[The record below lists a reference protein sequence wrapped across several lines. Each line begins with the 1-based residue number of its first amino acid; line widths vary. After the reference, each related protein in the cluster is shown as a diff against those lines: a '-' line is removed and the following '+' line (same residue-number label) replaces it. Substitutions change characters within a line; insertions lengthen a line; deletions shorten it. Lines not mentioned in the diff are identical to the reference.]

1 VIAVLVLSLETGPG
15 TEPDLAVDGI
25 NAFHYDS
32 DQKAWFNLTNEVN
45 VTVNNTGDADA
56 GAFDVSL
63 YANDE
68 FIAKQS
74 VLGLPSGNTATLQ
87 FLWTPIGCDCDDDCS
102 PEDYTLKAVADCDNS
117 VAESN
122 ENNNESTTVERV
134 YWTGYMA
141 DEPLEHIIHGT
152 IEGGLYY
159 TTGDGLYSMLYGPG
173 YSAETDYEITLPGDA
188 DVALARLNVYYT
200 WQKGTSKY
208 PEMKVE
214 ITNTSGTY
222 EVPLDESYNDSPC
235 TGLAFTYPFGN
246 YVYDVAP
253 YITGSGSYTVKVEN
267 AGTIGAQGPTSNFC
281 IAAPGIV
288 ILYEDSTKPEYEYWL
303 IEGADLLEGGRR
315 SGAGSLSLAECT
327 RNATFTGNIDTG
339 GLETATLGMVSAWGG
354 AAWGDW
360 TSEYWFN
367 NNYLGNGSIMGG
379 YGSLYDRTVDGI
391 SMFVGDSGDAQMGA
405 NVSDVTAYIAGS
417 DNTVSFGD
425 DGDSMMA
432 TNAFLMV
439 KYEGGASGIADHV
452 VISEV
457 QIQGDGNPKHD
468 FVEIYNPTD
477 TAVDLSGY
485 NLMKMTSTG
494 TSSSIKSP
502 IDTYTLPPHRFY
514 LWASSSDSNYPT
526 AIGADVSTTAT
537 IASDNAVAIVRRSDD
552 EVISGVGWGDID
564 PVTVTYCEN
573 APYSDN
579 PGNDESLQRKI
590 NATIDGD
597 GYGPAW
603 DTNDNSDDFFKQ
615 TTPSPQNAA
624 SGPVAPIPEL
634 NTLVLL
640 TTGLV
645 ALMGYVI
652 VKKGRKG

>member
-1 VIAVLVLSLETGPG
+1 
-15 TEPDLAVDGI
+15 
-25 NAFHYDS
+25 
-32 DQKAWFNLTNEVN
+32 
-45 VTVNNTGDADA
+45 
-56 GAFDVSL
+56 
-63 YANDE
+63 
-68 FIAKQS
+68 
-74 VLGLPSGNTATLQ
+74 
-87 FLWTPIGCDCDDDCS
+87 
-102 PEDYTLKAVADCDNS
+102 
-117 VAESN
+117 
-122 ENNNESTTVERV
+122 
-134 YWTGYMA
+134 
-141 DEPLEHIIHGT
+141 
-152 IEGGLYY
+152 
-159 TTGDGLYSMLYGPG
+159 MLYGPG

-439 KYEGGASGIADHV
+439 EYEGGAPGIADHV

-457 QIQGDGNPKHD
+457 QVGGATANDE
-468 FVEIYNPTD
+468 FVELYNPTNAPISLEGWYLTRK
-477 TAVDLSGY
+477 TASDSEGNLLAGVPAKNIPAHGFFLITPQSGY
-485 NLMKMTSTG
+485 TG
-494 TSSSIKSP
+494 SVAA
-502 IDTYTLPPHRFY
+502 DATYSQ
-514 LWASSSDSNYPT
+514 ASNYITP
-526 AIGADVSTTAT
+526 
-537 IASDNAVAIVRRSDD
+537 DN
-552 EVISGVGWGDID
+552 
-564 PVTVTYCEN
+564 TVLL
-573 APYSDN
+573 YSDN
-579 PGNDESLQRKI
+579 KITLVDKVGFGAAVDNETKSYPTNPPNDESLQRKI